1 MPSKSA
7 TPQRRFGT
15 VIRAERQRQKF
26 TQEELADRAGI
37 SVVFL
42 SDIERGVENVSLET
56 IAKLAK
62 GLDAKIGELL
72 VRAGI

>member
-15 VIRAERQRQKF
+15 VIRAERLRQKF